1 MKLHQ
6 LAAGSAVFAALVFSS
21 CAKDQCTRKVT
32 YTKYE
37 PVYRTY
43 AEIRQPIVP
52 QPAREI
58 RKTGKIFIKD
68 NYLLVNEP
76 HAGVHLIDI
85 QNPSSPQNIAFI
97 PVEGNMDIAMRNN
110 TLFADNYT
118 DLVAVDLTNLS
129 NPRIIARTEDV
140 FPVLGSDNNGM
151 IVDYVE
157 REVTEEIACDAVY
170 GNRPMWNNDMVNM
183 NGAPMIAPRGNTGT
197 GGSMSRF
204 ALYDKFL
211 YCVDQANLHVVN
223 VAAAEQGNMY
233 EESEMAIGWNIET
246 IFPTDRNLF
255 IGSQTGMFI
264 YSIDNPISPVQLSH
278 FEHAQAC
285 DPVFASGNTAYVTLR
300 SGTQCNNGRNELL
313 VVDVTNLSAPSLT
326 ASYPMHNPH
335 GLSVR
340 NNDLFLCEGDAGLKV
355 FDVSNQRNIAQNL
368 RASFANIHAIDVLTI
383 PNSNNVVV
391 VGEDG
396 LHFYDASNTSSLR
409 ELAFI
414 PVSRP

>member
-1 MKLHQ
+1 MKLNQ
-6 LAAGSAVFAALVFSS
+6 LAVSSAIFAALVFSS
-21 CAKDQCTRKVT
+21 CVKDQCTRKVT
-32 YTKYE
+32 YTRHD

-43 AEIRQPIVP
+43 AEIRQPIIP

-58 RKTGKIFIKD
+58 RQTGKIFIKD

-76 HAGVHLIDI
+76 HVGVHLIDI
-85 QNPSSPQNIAFI
+85 QNPNSPQNVAFI
-97 PVEGNMDIAMRNN
+97 PIEGNMDIAMRNN

-118 DLVAVDLTNLS
+118 DLVAVDLTTLS
-129 NPRIIARTEDV
+129 NPRIIARTENV
-140 FPVLGSDNNGM
+140 FPIIGSDNNGM
-151 IVDYVE
+151 IVDYISK
-157 REVTEEIACDAVY
+157 EVTEEIACDAAY
-170 GNRPMWNNDMVNM
+170 GYQNMWTNDMIMTM
-183 NGAPMIAPRGNTGT
+183 NGTPIRGTTGV

-211 YCVDQANLHVVN
+211 YCVDQQSLHVVN

-233 EESEMAIGWNIET
+233 EESQMAVGWNIET
-246 IFPTDRNLF
+246 IFPSDRNLF

-264 YSIDNPISPVQLSH
+264 YSIDNPRSPVQLSS

-300 SGTQCNNGRNELL
+300 SGTQCNNGANELL
-313 VVDVTNLSAPSLT
+313 VVDVSNLRQPTLT

-355 FDVSNQRNIAQNL
+355 FDVANQQNIAQNL
-368 RASFANIHAIDVLTI
+368 RSSFANIHAIDVLTI
-383 PNSNNVVV
+383 PNTNNVVV
-391 VGEDG
+391 VGKDG
-396 LHFYDASNTSSLR
+396 LHIYDASNVSGIR
-409 ELAFI
+409 ELSFI
-414 PVSRP
+414 PALGHP